1 MIRRPPRSTRTDT
14 LFPYTTLFRSQAERR
29 AGRRGVRI
37 PCGKDRAALRR
48 GRSPPDRRRESAWK
62 RVFPCVPLESPSCC
76 PLKNVTNLYIQSE
89 NSVIKRN
96 KGTRSADQPQISRE
110 ERRLPGQSHL
120 FLANEIGRDSCRA
133 RVCQSTGMLGVAL
146 YE

>member
-1 MIRRPPRSTRTDT
+1 MRISDWSSDVCSSD
-14 LFPYTTLFRSQAERR
+14 LERR

-76 PLKNVTNLYIQSE
+76 PPKNVTHLYIQPE
-89 NSVIKRN
+89 NSVFKRN
-96 KGTRSADQPQISRE
+96 QGTRSADQ
-110 ERRLPGQSHL
+110 
-120 FLANEIGRDSCRA
+120 IGRATCRE
-133 RVCQSTGMLGVAL
+133 RGVPNV
-146 YE
+146 

>member
-62 RVFPCVPLESPSCC
+62 RVFPCVPLESPRSEEHTSELQSLMRISYAVFC
-76 PLKNVTNLYIQSE
+76 LKKKTKYKKYYKEKHHNTYLTQHR
-89 NSVIKRN
+89 K
-96 KGTRSADQPQISRE
+96 
-110 ERRLPGQSHL
+110 
-120 FLANEIGRDSCRA
+120 
-133 RVCQSTGMLGVAL
+133 
-146 YE
+146 